1 MIDEFLGVFC
11 LILFKDF
18 VIWGVGVFFVFFS
31 FFVEIDCFFLEILDI
46 GRIGVLK
53 IGLSIFSDRFFFG
66 FFVLMDLE
74 IERFGVFF
82 IFFLVGEFI
91 FFVVDFIVFGWIDF
105 RLVVVFLIDCVME
118 IFVVCDVFD
127 EGLDGGDFGSIDL
140 RFIVVFFGIVVFVLV
155 VGLFLLV
162 IVIFLVWE

>member
-1 MIDEFLGVFC
+1 
-11 LILFKDF
+11 
-18 VIWGVGVFFVFFS
+18 
-31 FFVEIDCFFLEILDI
+31 
-46 GRIGVLK
+46 
-53 IGLSIFSDRFFFG
+53 
-66 FFVLMDLE
+66 MDLE

-91 FFVVDFIVFGWIDF
+91 FFVVDFGWIDF